1 MNVNL
6 ELCGFPCNPSLSPAV
21 ALPLF
26 QDLHH
31 PVTSQNSS
39 SLLIRSLL
47 NILSFCDIQN
57 VVYLLYVSASFNF
70 ECELIQQDCIE
81 AMLLLY
87 GTQ

>member
-1 MNVNL
+1 MNINL
-6 ELCGFPCNPSLSPAV
+6 ELCGLPCNSPLYRSLSRY
-21 ALPLF
+21 LKH
-26 QDLHH
+26 LHH